1 VTIILLDADMLLM
14 RAATATEVE
23 VQLGEDVWTRHSEL
37 PQARE
42 MYWQQ
47 VESWCEQF
55 EATLDDVWHCFTE
68 ASAFRKSLYPGYK
81 ANRASKPKP
90 IGYKQLKAEL
100 LAEPTASCFHQ
111 IEADDLI
118 GIFATMPE
126 VEGESVVIASGDK
139 DSMQIPGVHVWIDDP
154 KKKIENEDGLVAE
167 RINGSIIQTN
177 TPEHAERF
185 TYQQYLSGDSTD
197 GISGCPGLGPVGAAR
212 LVKGF
217 DLSQPVDCWEAV
229 VRAYEAAQ
237 VKKKLALYNAS
248 EYATQQARL
257 ARILRHGEYDFD
269 THKVTLW
276 NPPTR

>member
-1 VTIILLDADMLLM
+1 MTILLLDGDMLLM

-47 VESWCEQF
+47 VESWCAEF

-68 ASAFRKSLYPGYK
+68 ASAFRKEVYPGYK
-81 ANRASKPKP
+81 ANRKGKPKP
-90 IGYKQLKAEL
+90 IGYKQLKSEIM
-100 LAEPTASCFHQ
+100 AEPTAFCFNQ

-118 GIFATMPE
+118 GIFATMPDAANE
-126 VEGESVVIASGDK
+126 RVIIAARDK
-139 DSMQIPGVHVWIDDP
+139 DLMQIPGIHVWMDEGQE
-154 KKKIENEDGLVAE
+154 IEDQDGLVVQ
-167 RINGSIIQTN
+167 RVNGNVIQAN

-197 GISGCPGLGPVGAAR
+197 GIPGCPGLGPVGAAR

-217 DLSQPVDCWEAV
+217 DLTQPVDCWEAI
-229 VRAYEAAQ
+229 VRAYEEAQ
-237 VKKKLALYNAS
+237 RKKKLNLYNAS
-248 EYATQQARL
+248 DYATQQARL
-257 ARILRHGEYDFD
+257 TRILRHGEYDFD

>member
-1 VTIILLDADMLLM
+1 MTIILLDGDMLLM

-47 VESWCEQF
+47 VESWCAQF

-68 ASAFRKSLYPGYK
+68 ASAFRKELHPGYK
-81 ANRASKPKP
+81 ANRKGKPKP
-90 IGYKQLKAEL
+90 IGYKQLKSEIM
-100 LAEPTASCFHQ
+100 AEPTAFCFNQ

-118 GIFATMPE
+118 GIFATMPDAANE
-126 VEGESVVIASGDK
+126 RVIIAARDK
-139 DSMQIPGVHVWIDDP
+139 DLMQIPGIHVWMDEGQE
-154 KKKIENEDGLVAE
+154 IEDQDGLVVQ
-167 RINGSIIQTN
+167 RVNGNVIQTN
-177 TPEHAERF
+177 SPEHAERF

-197 GISGCPGLGPVGAAR
+197 GIPGCPGLGPVGAAR

-217 DLSQPVDCWEAV
+217 DLTQPVDCWEAI
-229 VRAYEAAQ
+229 VRAYEEAQ
-237 VKKKLALYNAS
+237 RKKKLDLYVAS
-248 EYATQQARL
+248 HYATQQARL

>member
-1 VTIILLDADMLLM
+1 MTIFLLDGDMLLM

-23 VQLGEDVWTRHSEL
+23 VQLGDDVWTRHSEL

-47 VESWCEQF
+47 VEAWCDQF
-55 EATLDDVWHCFTE
+55 EITLDDVWHCFTE
-68 ASAFRKSLYPGYK
+68 ASAFRKEIYPGYK
-81 ANRASKPKP
+81 ANRKNKPKP
-90 IGYKQLKAEL
+90 IGYKQLKAEIMG
-100 LAEPTASCFHQ
+100 EPNAFCFHQ

-126 VEGESVVIASGDK
+126 AKDERVVIAARDK
-139 DSMQIPGVHVWIDDP
+139 DLMQIPGIHVWMDEGQDV
-154 KKKIENEDGLVAE
+154 EDQDGLVVQ
-167 RINGSIIQTN
+167 RVNGTVIQTN
-177 TPEHAERF
+177 SPEHAERF

-197 GISGCPGLGPVGAAR
+197 GIPGCPGLGPVGAAR
-212 LVKGF
+212 LAKEF
-217 DLSQPVDCWEAV
+217 DITQPVDCWEAV
-229 VRAYEAAQ
+229 VRAYEKAQ
-237 VKKKLALYNAS
+237 SKKKLDLYNAP

-257 ARILRHGEYDFD
+257 ARILRHGEYDFN